1 MPFRMAETESV
12 AVVKV
17 IGIGG
22 GGGNAINTMV
32 ENRLQGVE
40 FIVANTDKQ
49 ALEQSKADICL
60 QLGPSITKGL
70 GAGADPDIGTQSAH
84 ESIEE
89 VKESLVGADM
99 VFITAGLGG
108 GTGTGAAPVVAKISK
123 ELGALTVAVVTKP
136 FSFEGKNRRLN
147 GEHGWQELHKYADTI
162 ITVPNDRL
170 LSLMQKTSKLA
181 DMLSLADTVLLQA
194 VKGITDL
201 INVPGL
207 INADFADLRTVMKE
221 VGPAIMG
228 SAAAVGENR
237 ASEAAKR
244 AIDNQLLE
252 DVGIDGA
259 RGLLINI
266 SATEETFTMA
276 EFMEASALIQDKV
289 DEDAKVVIGALY
301 DDSLGDEL
309 HVTVIATGVGE
320 LSSQERTIAQVDDL
334 PRKQHHEAPVK
345 HTKLQPQ
352 MPQQQQQRPIE
363 PVRTQHPLKPESE
376 KQQTFKP
383 AVANTSPRATVL
395 QGSNFDAFDNFGPTR
410 GNRGIDKEEPKR
422 DERLSEDYLET
433 PTYLRKKAN

>member
-1 MPFRMAETESV
+1 MPFRMAETEGV

-32 ENRLQGVE
+32 ANRLQGVQ
-40 FIVANTDKQ
+40 FITANTDKQ
-49 ALEQSKADICL
+49 ALAQSNADICL
-60 QLGPSITKGL
+60 QIGPSITKGL
-70 GAGADPDIGTQSAH
+70 GAGADPETGAQSAH
-84 ESIEE
+84 ESVEDL
-89 VKESLVGADM
+89 KEALKGSDM
-99 VFITAGLGG
+99 VFVTAGLGG
-108 GTGTGAAPVVAKISK
+108 GTGTGAAPVVAKMSK

-136 FSFEGKNRRLN
+136 FSFEGKHRARNA
-147 GEHGWQELHKYADTI
+147 EEGWKELQKYADTI

-170 LSLMQKTSKLA
+170 LSLMQKTSKLS
-181 DMLSLADTVLLQA
+181 DMLALADTVLLQA

-228 SAAAVGENR
+228 SGVAVGESR
-237 ASEAAKR
+237 ATEAAKR

-252 DVGIDGA
+252 EVGLDGA

-266 SATEETFTMA
+266 SASEESFTMA

-301 DDSLGDEL
+301 DNNLGEEL
-309 HVTVIATGVGE
+309 HVTVIATGVGDIN
-320 LSSQERTIAQVDDL
+320 SRQETIAQVGDL
-334 PRKQHHEAPVK
+334 P
-345 HTKLQPQ
+345 L
-352 MPQQQQQRPIE
+352 
-363 PVRTQHPLKPESE
+363 
-376 KQQTFKP
+376 KQQKNSPDRESQPVMKP
-383 AVANTSPRATVL
+383 APTNPQKKVTALPN
-395 QGSNFDAFDNFGPTR
+395 SNFDAFDNLSPGR
-410 GNRGIDKEEPKR
+410 RSEK
-422 DERLSEDYLET
+422 DERLREEGWYEDYLET

>member
-17 IGIGG
+17 IGLGG

-32 ENRLQGVE
+32 DNKLQGVE

-49 ALEQSKADICL
+49 ALDQSKADICI

-70 GAGADPDIGTQSAH
+70 GAGADPETGAQSAH
-84 ESIEE
+84 ESMEE
-89 VKESLVGADM
+89 VKECLLGSDM

-136 FSFEGKNRRLN
+136 FNFEGKQRQRNA
-147 GEHGWQELHKYADTI
+147 EAGWQELHKYADTI

-170 LSLMQKTSKLA
+170 LSLMQKTSKLS

-228 SAAAVGENR
+228 SASAVGENR
-237 ASEAAKR
+237 AVEAAKR

-266 SATEETFTMA
+266 SATEESFTMA

-301 DDSLGDEL
+301 DDSLGEEL
-309 HVTVIATGVGE
+309 QVTVIATGVGDV
-320 LSSQERTIAQVDDL
+320 STKERTIAQVGDL
-334 PRKQHHEAPVK
+334 PHKQQYDAPVK
-345 HTKLQPQ
+345 HPKTV
-352 MPQQQQQRPIE
+352 E
-363 PVRTQHPLKPESE
+363 PVRTQHPLKPEADR
-376 KQQTFKP
+376 QQPYKP
-383 AVANTSPRATVL
+383 ALANRAPKATVL
-395 QGSNFDAFDNFGPTR
+395 PGSNFDAFDNFGPTR
-410 GNRGIDKEEPKR
+410 ANRAKEKEEHKPN
-422 DERLSEDYLET
+422 ERLNEDYLET

>member
-1 MPFRMAETESV
+1 M
-12 AVVKV
+12 
-17 IGIGG
+17 
-22 GGGNAINTMV
+22 
-32 ENRLQGVE
+32 
-40 FIVANTDKQ
+40 
-49 ALEQSKADICL
+49 
-60 QLGPSITKGL
+60 
-70 GAGADPDIGTQSAH
+70 
-84 ESIEE
+84 EE
-89 VKESLVGADM
+89 VKECLQGSDM

-136 FSFEGKNRRLN
+136 FNFEGRQRQRNA
-147 GEHGWQELHKYADTI
+147 EAGWQELHKYADTI

-170 LSLMQKTSKLA
+170 LSLMQKTSKLS

-228 SAAAVGENR
+228 SASAVGETR
-237 ASEAAKR
+237 AVEAAKR

-276 EFMEASALIQDKV
+276 EFMEASALIQEKV

-301 DDSLGDEL
+301 DESLGDEL
-309 HVTVIATGVGE
+309 QVTVIATGVGDV
-320 LSSQERTIAQVDDL
+320 SIRERTIAQVGDL
-334 PRKQHHEAPVK
+334 PHKQNYDAPVK
-345 HTKLQPQ
+345 HPKPV
-352 MPQQQQQRPIE
+352 E
-363 PVRTQHPLKPESE
+363 PVQTHNPLKPEGE
-376 KQQTFKP
+376 RQQQQPFKP
-383 AVANTSPRATVL
+383 AVANRAPKATVL
-395 QGSNFDAFDNFGPTR
+395 PGSNFDAFDNFGPTR
-410 GNRGIDKEEPKR
+410 GNRSLEKEEHKPS
-422 DERLSEDYLET
+422 ERLNEDYLET

>member
-1 MPFRMAETESV
+1 MPFRMAESEGV
-12 AVVKV
+12 AAVKV

-32 ENRLQGVE
+32 ANRLQGVQ

-49 ALEQSKADICL
+49 ALDQSKADICL
-60 QLGPSITKGL
+60 QIGPSITKGL
-70 GAGADPDIGTQSAH
+70 GAGADPETGAQSAH
-84 ESIEE
+84 ESLEE
-89 VKESLVGADM
+89 IKESLRGSDM
-99 VFITAGLGG
+99 VFVTAGLGG

-136 FSFEGKNRRLN
+136 FSFEGKHRLKNAEN
-147 GEHGWQELHKYADTI
+147 GWKQLQQYADTI

-170 LSLMQKTSKLA
+170 LSLMQKTSKLSE
-181 DMLSLADTVLLQA
+181 MLSLADTVLLQA

-207 INADFADLRTVMKE
+207 INADFADLRTVMGE

-228 SAAAVGENR
+228 SGVAAGENR
-237 ASEAAKR
+237 ATEAARR

-266 SATEETFTMA
+266 SATEESFTMA

-289 DEDAKVVIGALY
+289 DDDAKVVIGALY

-309 HVTVIATGVGE
+309 HVTVIATGVGDV
-320 LSSQERTIAQVDDL
+320 SSRQETIAQVGDL
-334 PRKQHHEAPVK
+334 SLR
-345 HTKLQPQ
+345 QP
-352 MPQQQQQRPIE
+352 
-363 PVRTQHPLKPESE
+363 KPDPEIDIQS
-376 KQQTFKP
+376 QNAVKP
-383 AVANTSPRATVL
+383 APANRQKRVAHLP
-395 QGSNFDAFDNFGPTR
+395 GSNFDALDNLGPARRGFDKDSER
-410 GNRGIDKEEPKR
+410 R
-422 DERLSEDYLET
+422 DSGWNEDYLET

>member
-32 ENRLQGVE
+32 ENRLMGVD

-49 ALEQSKADICL
+49 ALDQSKADLCI

-70 GAGADPDIGTQSAH
+70 GAGADPETGAQSAH

-89 VKESLVGADM
+89 VKECLKGSDM

-108 GTGTGAAPVVAKISK
+108 GTGTGAAPVVAKLSK

-136 FSFEGKNRRLN
+136 FSFEGRQRQRNA
-147 GEHGWQELHKYADTI
+147 EQGWQELHKYADTI

-228 SAAAVGENR
+228 SASAVGENR
-237 ASEAAKR
+237 AAEAAKR

-266 SATEETFTMA
+266 SATEESFTMA

-301 DDSLGDEL
+301 DESLGDAL
-309 HVTVIATGVGE
+309 HVTVIATGVGDTNSRE
-320 LSSQERTIAQVDDL
+320 KAINQVDDL
-334 PRKQHHEAPVK
+334 PHRQQHDHPVIR
-345 HTKLQPQ
+345 QVPNPGVEQ
-352 MPQQQQQRPIE
+352 
-363 PVRTQHPLKPESE
+363 VRIQHPLKPEAE
-376 KQQTFKP
+376 KQQTYRP
-383 AVANTSPRATVL
+383 AQTNRQSKATVL
-395 QGSNFDAFDNFGPTR
+395 PGSNFDAFDNFGPSR
-410 GNRGIDKEEPKR
+410 GARSYDKDEAKPN
-422 DERLSEDYLET
+422 ERLSEDYLET

>member
-1 MPFRMAETESV
+1 MPFRMAETDSV
-12 AVVKV
+12 ASVKV
-17 IGIGG
+17 IGVGG

-32 ENRLQGVE
+32 TNRLQGVQ
-40 FIVANTDKQ
+40 FIAANTDKQ
-49 ALEQSKADICL
+49 ALDQSKADICL

-70 GAGADPDIGTQSAH
+70 GAGADPETGTQAAL
-84 ESIEE
+84 ESIEDI
-89 VKESLVGADM
+89 KQALKGSDM
-99 VFITAGLGG
+99 IFVTAGLGG
-108 GTGTGAAPVVAKISK
+108 GTGTGAAPVVAKVGK

-136 FSFEGKNRRLN
+136 FSFEGKHRRRN
-147 GEHGWQELHKYADTI
+147 ADEGWSELHKYADTI

-170 LSLMQKTSKLA
+170 LSLMQKTSKLS

-228 SAAAVGENR
+228 SASAIGENR
-237 ASEAAKR
+237 AAEAAKR

-266 SATEETFTMA
+266 SATEESFTMA
-276 EFMEASALIQDKV
+276 EFMEASALIQEKV

-309 HVTVIATGVGE
+309 HVTVIATGVGDVRKK
-320 LSSQERTIAQVDDL
+320 QETIAQVDDL
-334 PRKQHHEAPVK
+334 PRKH
-345 HTKLQPQ
+345 
-352 MPQQQQQRPIE
+352 QRM
-363 PVRTQHPLKPESE
+363 ESE
-376 KQQTFKP
+376 QQGYKP
-383 AVANTSPRATVL
+383 APANRPQRIAVL
-395 QGSNFDAFDNFGPTR
+395 PNSNFDAFDNLGPGR
-410 GNRGIDKEEPKR
+410 GSSEREERPR
-422 DERLSEDYLET
+422 TDGWREDYLET

>member
-32 ENRLQGVE
+32 DNKLQGVD

-49 ALEQSKADICL
+49 ALNQSKADICI

-70 GAGADPDIGTQSAH
+70 GAGADPETGAQSAH
-84 ESIEE
+84 ESMEE
-89 VKESLVGADM
+89 VKECLVGSDM

-136 FSFEGKNRRLN
+136 FNFEGRQRQRNA
-147 GEHGWQELHKYADTI
+147 EAGWQELHKYADTI

-170 LSLMQKTSKLA
+170 LSLMQKTSRLS

-221 VGPAIMG
+221 VGAAIMG
-228 SAAAVGENR
+228 SASAVGENR
-237 ASEAAKR
+237 AAEAAKR

-266 SATEETFTMA
+266 SATEESFTMA

-301 DDSLGDEL
+301 DESLGDAL
-309 HVTVIATGVGE
+309 QVTVIATGVGDF
-320 LSSQERTIAQVDDL
+320 SSREKTIAQVGDL
-334 PRKQHHEAPVK
+334 PRKQQYDIPVK
-345 HTKLQPQ
+345 PAKQVD
-352 MPQQQQQRPIE
+352 
-363 PVRTQHPLKPESE
+363 PVRTYHPLKPESE
-376 KQQTFKP
+376 KQQQPFK
-383 AVANTSPRATVL
+383 VAQTNRAPKATVL
-395 QGSNFDAFDNFGPTR
+395 PGSNFDAFDNFGPTR
-410 GNRGIDKEEPKR
+410 VNRGMDKDDHKPS
-422 DERLSEDYLET
+422 ERLSEDYLET